1 MRIRAAALKKIK
13 EVMISATICGA
24 VCLLGGCTF
33 FADSENSN
41 QELTMI
47 APQEIALSPDI
58 YDSEDTA
65 MLVQKDTTNKTL
77 QLQNVQTGKRYTLN
91 YDGTTSV
98 WDKYDQALSMAQ
110 IKPGSILQV
119 RFYMQT
125 KHASYVKEATDC
137 VRYDHVDNYIL
148 DAQKGTIT
156 IADTVYKFSSHTAF
170 LSGEKEIELEDIVTT
185 DVLSVWGYQDKIYGV
200 YVDKGHGYLRLENE
214 DYFVGGWIEVG
225 QSTICR
231 ITENMLLTVPEGVT
245 TVRIS
250 QSGTNAT
257 QEINFVRDEEMVWDL
272 QSVEIVMPKTGNIIF
287 TVTPSD
293 AQLTID
299 GENVDASEPITL
311 EYGIHQM
318 TVRADGYDTLSK
330 YIKVASESA
339 NINVELEK
347 KQEEEKEEDK
357 SDDEETDADEEKTGK
372 TETKNTETKTVSTS
386 TAAYQV
392 HIDSPQGVEVY
403 LDGNYLGIAPVEFGK
418 DPGNYVVTLR
428 KTGYQARSYTLQIDG
443 EEKDVNYS
451 FSELVKLS
459 D

>member
-1 MRIRAAALKKIK
+1 M
-13 EVMISATICGA
+13 A

-33 FADSENSN
+33 FAGADN
-41 QELTMI
+41 QEVTMI
-47 APQEIALSPDI
+47 APEVVALSSDI

-65 MLVQKDTTNKTL
+65 LLVQKDTKNKTL

-91 YDGTTSV
+91 YDGTTAI

-110 IKPGSILQV
+110 VKPGSILTV

-125 KHASYVKEATDC
+125 KHASYIKEAMDC
-137 VRYDHVDNYIL
+137 VRYDKVDNYML
-148 DAQKGTIT
+148 DAQNGTIT
-156 IADTVYKFSSHTAF
+156 IADTIYRFNSHTVF
-170 LSGEKEIELEDIVTT
+170 LSGEKEIGLEDIVAS

-225 QSTICR
+225 QSIICR

-245 TVRIS
+245 TVQIS
-250 QSGTNAT
+250 QHGTNAT

-272 QSVEIVMPKTGNIIF
+272 QSVEIVMPKTGNVIF
-287 TVTPSD
+287 TLTPSD
-293 AQLTID
+293 AQITID

-318 TVRADGYDTLSK
+318 TVRAEGYNTLSK

-339 NINVELEK
+339 NINIELEK
-347 KQEEEKEEDK
+347 KEAVEKEDNADDK
-357 SDDEETDADEEKTGK
+357 QKAATDEEKTSK
-372 TETKNTETKTVSTS
+372 TETKDTETKTVSTATS
-386 TAAYQV
+386 AYQV

-418 DPGNYVVTLR
+418 EPGNYVVTLR

-451 FSELVKLS
+451 FSELVKLNE
-459 D
+459 

>member
-1 MRIRAAALKKIK
+1 
-13 EVMISATICGA
+13 MISATICVA

-33 FADSENSN
+33 FAHVNKEP
-41 QELTMI
+41 ELTTI
-47 APQEIALSPDI
+47 ELQEVALSSDI

-65 MLVQKDTTNKTL
+65 MLVKRDTQNKTL
-77 QLQNVQTGKRYTLN
+77 QLQNVKTGKRYTLN
-91 YDGTTSV
+91 YDGTTSI

-110 IKPGSILQV
+110 IKPGSILNI

-125 KHASYVKEATDC
+125 KHLSYVKESTDC
-137 VRYDHVDNYIL
+137 VRYDQVDNYML
-148 DAQKGTIT
+148 DAKNGTIT
-156 IADTVYKFSSHTAF
+156 IADTVYRFSSHTAF
-170 LSGEKEIELEDIVTT
+170 LSKEKEIELEDIVPT
-185 DVLSVWGYQDKIYGV
+185 DILSVWGYQDKIYGV

-231 ITENMLLTVPEGVT
+231 ISENMLLTVPEGVT
-245 TVRIS
+245 TVQIS
-250 QSGTNAT
+250 QNGTNVT
-257 QEINFVRDEEMVWDL
+257 QEIDFVRDEEMIWDL
-272 QSVEIVMPKTGNIIF
+272 QNVEIVMPKTGNIIF
-287 TVTPSD
+287 TLTPSD
-293 AQLTID
+293 AQLTLD
-299 GENVDASEPITL
+299 GKNVDASEPIML

-318 TVRADGYDTLSK
+318 TVRAEGYDTLSK

-347 KQEEEKEEDK
+347 KEEEKEQ
-357 SDDEETDADEEKTGK
+357 SDDKQKTDADEEKTSK
-372 TETKNTETKTVSTS
+372 TETKATETKTVSTS
-386 TAAYQV
+386 ASAYQV

-418 DPGNYVVTLR
+418 EPGNYVVTLR

-451 FSELVKLS
+451 FSELVKVS

>member
-1 MRIRAAALKKIK
+1 
-13 EVMISATICGA
+13 MISATICVA

-33 FADSENSN
+33 FADSNN

-47 APQEIALSPDI
+47 APEEVALTPDI

-65 MLVQKDTTNKTL
+65 LLVKKDTENKTL

-91 YDGTTSV
+91 YDGTTSI
-98 WDKYDQALSMAQ
+98 WDKYDQALSMTQ
-110 IKPGSILQV
+110 IKPGSIINV

-137 VRYDHVDNYIL
+137 IRYDQVDNYIL
-148 DAQKGTIT
+148 DTQNGTIT
-156 IADTVYKFSSHTAF
+156 IADTVYRFNSHTVF
-170 LSGEKEIELEDIVTT
+170 LSGEKEIELEDIVTS

-200 YVDKGHGYLRLENE
+200 HVDKGHGYLRLENE

-245 TVRIS
+245 TVQIS
-250 QSGTNAT
+250 QNGTNAT

-272 QSVEIVMPKTGNIIF
+272 QSVEIVMPKTGNVIF
-287 TVTPSD
+287 TLTPSD
-293 AQLTID
+293 AQITID

-318 TVRADGYDTLSK
+318 IVRAEGYDTLSK

-347 KQEEEKEEDK
+347 NEKEAKEDENK
-357 SDDEETDADEEKTGK
+357 EEGADDEQKTDKDEEKTGK
-372 TETKNTETKTVSTS
+372 TETKNAETKSVSTS
-386 TAAYQV
+386 ASAYQV

-418 DPGNYVVTLR
+418 EPGNYVITLR

-443 EEKDVNYS
+443 EEKDINYS
-451 FSELVKLS
+451 FSELVKL

>member
-1 MRIRAAALKKIK
+1 
-13 EVMISATICGA
+13 MISATICVA

-33 FADSENSN
+33 FVTSEQN
-41 QELTMI
+41 QELSMI
-47 APQEIALSPDI
+47 APEEVALSPDI

-65 MLVQKDTTNKTL
+65 LLVQKDTVNKTL

-98 WDKYDQALSMAQ
+98 WDKYEQALSMAQ
-110 IKPGSILQV
+110 LKPGSIVNV

-125 KHASYVKEATDC
+125 KHLSYIKESMDC
-137 VRYDHVDNYIL
+137 VRYDYVDNYML

-156 IADTVYKFSSHTAF
+156 IADTVYKFSSHTIF

-214 DYFVGGWIEVG
+214 DYFIGGWIEVG

-231 ITENMLLTVPEGVT
+231 ITEHLLLTVPEGVT

-250 QSGTNAT
+250 QNGTNAT
-257 QEINFVRDEEMVWDL
+257 QEINFTRDEEMVWDL
-272 QSVEIVMPKTGNIIF
+272 KSVEIVMPKTGNIIF

-293 AQLTID
+293 AQVTID
-299 GENVDASEPITL
+299 GENRDASEPITL
-311 EYGIHQM
+311 QYGIHQM
-318 TVRADGYDTLSK
+318 TVRAEGYDTLSK

-347 KQEEEKEEDK
+347 KNEKEEEKEEEK
-357 SDDEETDADEEKTGK
+357 SDDKQETDTDKEKASK
-372 TETKNTETKTVSTS
+372 TETKDTETKSVSTS
-386 TAAYQV
+386 SSAYQV

-418 DPGNYVVTLR
+418 EPGNYVVTLR

-451 FSELVKLS
+451 FSELVKLNE
-459 D
+459 